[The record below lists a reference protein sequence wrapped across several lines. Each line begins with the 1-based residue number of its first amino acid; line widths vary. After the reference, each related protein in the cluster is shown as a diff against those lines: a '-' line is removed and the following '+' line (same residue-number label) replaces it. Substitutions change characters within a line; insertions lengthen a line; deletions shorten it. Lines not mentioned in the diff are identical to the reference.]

1 MHMNNLHINLNELTN
16 PSRVL
21 KQTKSLTDS
30 GIVKKLYISGLYKD
44 GLDENYI
51 YDDGREL
58 KRFPLRSRKL
68 SKNFF
73 VQIFKYLEYCFK
85 VYQFYKDKNIG
96 MVNIHTLG
104 LLPLGLFL
112 KYMYK
117 AILVYDTHE
126 LESETNG
133 KKGFRKKLGKW
144 MEKSLIKHVD
154 MTLVVS
160 ESIADW
166 YAKEYNIRRPSVIMN
181 APNKRELKVNNH
193 FRENLGIRDNQII
206 LLYQGGLM
214 SGRGINLILDTFKAR
229 IDDKVVVV
237 FMGYGGL
244 EQDIKSAANTYHN
257 IFFFPAVPPHIVLE
271 YTSSADLGI
280 SLIEKTCL
288 SYYFCMPNK
297 LFEYAMAGLPVLVS
311 NMKDMSELVVRNNM
325 GAVVSDFSASG
336 ISQAVDNFL
345 DQDLTNM
352 KKNAYQV
359 ACDNAWEVQEQKM
372 LAAYKNM
379 FEQKGLN

>member
-1 MHMNNLHINLNELTN
+1 MNNLHINLNELTN

-214 SGRGINLILDTFKAR
+214 SGRGINLILDAFKAR

-379 FEQKGLN
+379 FEQKGIN

>member
-1 MHMNNLHINLNELTN
+1 MNNLHINLNELTN

>member
-214 SGRGINLILDTFKAR
+214 SGRGINLILDAFKAR

-379 FEQKGLN
+379 FEQKGIN